1 MYLFAILKVHKQVV
15 IKKEDI
21 TIVKKYSNIN
31 RYIVISQLNLHEE
44 PVPIDTAIKQNEGFT
59 KL

>member
-44 PVPIDTAIKQNEGFT
+44 PVPIDTAIKQNEGLS